1 MSSKIP
7 LRKLLSFLNE
17 KTWDGNR
24 IPESHYLHTAIKEI
38 CSSLLDMINEGEG
51 LSNQV
56 VEIRKTVSNRRISCL
71 LARKHLSHFSD
82 LRWVITFDPSGVS
95 IGLETPRNSSVARL
109 ICVKCN
115 EKINS
120 VVRILAET
128 RSESAEVEVLID
140 GQKAEMPEGK
150 PSKSQEV
157 KFGRAPTHSLS
168 FSLIAKESTDHP
180 ISDLIPWALD
190 CSSRLKRIYKELRP
204 PVDVTSPGSASNEEM
219 SFPEGA
225 QKFQLHLTRERN
237 SAIAAS
243 AKSEYAERHNGSLP
257 CEICGFDFYEHYG
270 DRGHLFAEAHH
281 IVPLSESSENRRTAT
296 SDFAIVCSNCH
307 RMLHRNPPVT
317 PEELKLQI
325 RKN

>member
-1 MSSKIP
+1 MASKIP
-7 LRKLLSFLNE
+7 LRKLLSFLIE
-17 KTWDGNR
+17 ETWDGNR
-24 IPESHYLHTAIKEI
+24 IPESHYLHAARKEI

-51 LSNQV
+51 PSNQV
-56 VEIRKTVSNRRISCL
+56 VEIRKTGSNRRISCL
-71 LARKHLSHFSD
+71 LARKHLNHSSD
-82 LRWVITFDPSGVS
+82 LRWVITFDPSGVR

-120 VVRILAET
+120 VMRILAEA

-157 KFGRAPTHSLS
+157 KFSREPAHSLS

-190 CSSRLKRIYKELRP
+190 CGSRLKSIYKELRP

-237 SAIAAS
+237 SAAALA
-243 AKSEYAERHNGSLP
+243 AKNEYANRHNGTLP
-257 CEICGFDFYEHYG
+257 CEICGFDFHEHYG
-270 DRGHLFAEAHH
+270 DRGKFFAEAHH
-281 IVPLSESSENRRTAT
+281 IVPLAESSEDRLTTT
-296 SDFAIVCSNCH
+296 SDFVIVCSNCH

-317 PEELKLQI
+317 PEELKRQI
-325 RKN
+325 RKS